1 MRLIM
6 FAILGINA
14 AENNNGIPL
23 FSGTNPALISRN
35 IANILQTPDYLIFVF
50 AFVAV
55 MQLILWKDAPLSA
68 SKKLERLRSIL
79 KFALRRKWITDN
91 PASELD
97 SPRLRPT
104 PTLPF
109 TQEET
114 DPILEAA
121 SGDPRVHAFVLTMLY
136 SGLRISDTT
145 SLPWKP

>member
-1 MRLIM
+1 VRLIM

-50 AFVAV
+50 AF
-55 MQLILWKDAPLSA
+55 A

-145 SLPWKP
+145 SLPWKA